1 MDRRPDERRIGHRKP
16 VVGLHCTWDLAG
28 VGVRRRFLRRHVP
41 VQAEVTELSVS
52 GATVI
57 APASELL
64 VPGTAVAI
72 EIEGER
78 GGVAVRNV
86 APAATDG
93 MSRYGVEFLQLGPGI
108 RSRINEFVG
117 SDRPDNLET
126 IWHNAR

>member
-1 MDRRPDERRIGHRKP
+1 
-16 VVGLHCTWDLAG
+16 VGQ
-28 VGVRRRFLRRHVP
+28 RRRLFRRHVP
-41 VQAEVTELSVS
+41 VQADVTELSVS

-57 APASELL
+57 APSSDLL

-78 GGVAVRNV
+78 GGVAVRNI
-86 APAATDG
+86 ALASSDG
-93 MSRYGVEFLQLGPGI
+93 MTRYGVEFLQLGPRI
-108 RSRINEFVG
+108 RARINEFVG